1 MQLCI
6 PHNLLVIGAEV
17 LWCIC
22 HRASLVGHSLLHTL
36 LGEPLQKTLLNE
48 NQSRSSSWYP
58 MLITRSM
65 MRAGEWRRWTVSS
78 DANGNTC
85 LCSHIQWA
93 WSSGRQGTA
102 ADNVQLPHCILF
114 NGSSV
119 TSCQHKSLHTMLS
132 FAKRSGM
139 NVRLR
144 LTTWHPINNTLGML
158 TYSDRKQFWAFV
170 NLGSVWVCVGAASVW
185 QLGNHLGTATS
196 NQPPRRSVPTHS

>member
-1 MQLCI
+1 MD
-6 PHNLLVIGAEV
+6 PTWFTGN
-17 LWCIC
+17 WSW
-22 HRASLVGHSLLHTL
+22 R
-36 LGEPLQKTLLNE
+36 PLIYLSRSFPSGSFPATHIAWWAVAKDPSNE

-119 TSCQHKSLHTMLS
+119 TSCQHKSHRTMLS

>member
-1 MQLCI
+1 MPC
-6 PHNLLVIGAEV
+6 NLVLIGAEV
-17 LWCIC
+17 LWSIF
-22 HRASLVGHSLLHTL
+22 HGASLVGHSLLHTL

-119 TSCQHKSLHTMLS
+119 TSCQHKSRHTMLS
-132 FAKRSGM
+132 FTQRSGR
-139 NVRLR
+139 NVRPR
-144 LTTWHPINNTLGML
+144 LTTWHPINNTL
-158 TYSDRKQFWAFV
+158 DAD
-170 NLGSVWVCVGAASVW
+170 
-185 QLGNHLGTATS
+185 
-196 NQPPRRSVPTHS
+196 